1 MPTKAELEQENELLR
16 IGGQAM
22 NNRFL
27 DWCWKEGPQPWWK
40 FWHPMSG
47 FSGGVLVFLL
57 CFGLFL
63 ALRWLLL

>member
-1 MPTKAELEQENELLR
+1 M
-16 IGGQAM
+16 I
-22 NNRFL
+22 NRFL
-27 DWCWKEGPQPWWK
+27 DWCMKEGLQPWWK

-47 FSGGVLVFLL
+47 FSGGVLAFLL